1 MAGLAA
7 HGNVVSVDTGT
18 VRNGRTRGWA
28 IVEVADAETANSMI
42 ANCNGLEVDGRV
54 LTVRHDS
61 KPEKSSGGNASGGA
75 ATGGKR
81 GPGDPALANKQECSS
96 GTQIVV
102 RNLAWNVTS
111 DMLKGT
117 FKQIGTVVDAEVVY
131 HADSGRSK
139 GWGTVRFSSEEDAQD
154 AIQRFGGVELA
165 NRPMVCRMDRFN

>member
-1 MAGLAA
+1 MAAPVGGPSLRL
-7 HGNVVSVDTGT
+7 VMPR
-18 VRNGRTRGWA
+18 RNA
-28 IVEVADAETANSMI
+28 MI
-42 ANCNGLEVDGRV
+42 ASCTGLDVDGRV
-54 LTVRHDS
+54 LTVRLDS
-61 KPEKSSGGNASGGA
+61 KPEKSTGGGGNASGGA
-75 ATGGKR
+75 ANASGGKR
-81 GPGDPALANKQECSS
+81 GPGDPALANKPECSS

-139 GWGTVRFSSEEDAQD
+139 GWGTVQFSSEEDAQD